1 MTLPHLSAWSAFSSS
16 LSSLSSLRLVTIFH
30 QRHCVFLPLPQVYII
45 DPAPNPNI
53 STFKPVPQMI
63 NDNKKYNGNGYLPCN
78 GFVPCQVCVT
88 VWGVEHDHP
97 CHSAW
102 PDGTLAAG
110 GEAGGGHALSWLSGK
125 GGGARGM
132 LVIRFLDNVFEIY
145 LSQFKLMT
153 QISYS
158 C

>member
-1 MTLPHLSAWSAFSSS
+1 MICILLFTVIIVLTKVSKHLGLYLCMSSVP
-16 LSSLSSLRLVTIFH
+16 L
-30 QRHCVFLPLPQVYII
+30 CFLPLPQVYII

-102 PDGTLAAG
+102 SDGTLAAG
-110 GEAGGGHALSWLSGK
+110 GEAGGCHALSWLSGE

-132 LVIRFLDNVFEIY
+132 LVITCHA
-145 LSQFKLMT
+145 LSWLSGEGGGTRGMLV
-153 QISYS
+153 ISF
-158 C
+158 